1 MDALLVLALVLGVPV
16 LVALF
21 IVREAELYKKRER
34 ERNRKD

>member
-1 MDALLVLALVLGVPV
+1 MDALLVLTLVLGIPV
-16 LVALF
+16 LAALF